1 MHILFCTYYF
11 CSVKRILRI
20 LLCLPLLV
28 SCAEGY
34 NITGKSTV
42 SALDG
47 KTLSLQRLSEDGKAE
62 TLDTC
67 RVVHGSFAFQPQGE
81 ADCFAFVYTNTGFR
95 IPIVVES
102 GSIRVQVDNMGQ
114 RVEGGELNKR
124 LYKHLQSQ
132 RRLYWEWDEL
142 QGECMQLMREGK
154 SLEDVQKKMGKKLQK
169 VSDKIEK
176 AETRFI
182 IDNADNVL
190 GSGYFVMLC
199 QQKYQLPVVTEQ
211 VREIVKHASPAFLAD
226 PEVSFWLRAAQLNPA
241 SLPLYDK

>member
-1 MHILFCTYYF
+1 
-11 CSVKRILRI
+11 
-20 LLCLPLLV
+20 
-28 SCAEGY
+28 
-34 NITGKSTV
+34 
-42 SALDG
+42 
-47 KTLSLQRLSEDGKAE
+47 
-62 TLDTC
+62 
-67 RVVHGSFAFQPQGE
+67 
-81 ADCFAFVYTNTGFR
+81 
-95 IPIVVES
+95 
-102 GSIRVQVDNMGQ
+102 
-114 RVEGGELNKR
+114 
-124 LYKHLQSQ
+124 
-132 RRLYWEWDEL
+132 
-142 QGECMQLMREGK
+142 MQLMREGK